1 MKDLQ
6 MASFFLKIKLKNIGI
21 SRYWFVHRWEAK
33 GWPHKIEQQMERTND
48 VLNEDRERFKKLQVS
63 DALNFEERI
72 ASAAVRVSCSL
83 IPLSFYFL
91 FLQTHDK
98 TQSYY
103 HSNNLENTS
112 KHLVV
117 FITGIFGTQI
127 SVGLGWNKVQT
138 LCL

>member
-1 MKDLQ
+1 

-91 FLQTHDK
+91 FL
-98 TQSYY
+98 
-103 HSNNLENTS
+103 
-112 KHLVV
+112 
-117 FITGIFGTQI
+117 
-127 SVGLGWNKVQT
+127 
-138 LCL
+138 